1 MKLIRAYKIVIF
13 MDTMNNVEYRV
24 DTAENTIKWTS
35 HPLVERPITSIAVI
49 LFIGFVV
56 FIVRLLLETWIYAI
70 LSLFLI
76 ITSLAKYFFPT
87 HYELTPEGIRIESW
101 FSTQQKEW
109 SAFKTFYKSS
119 RGIVLSPFE
128 QPSRLDS
135 YRGIYLLCEK
145 NLNEVIDFVSQRLKK
160 V

>member
-1 MKLIRAYKIVIF
+1 MNKLEHR
-13 MDTMNNVEYRV
+13 VE
-24 DTAENTIKWTS
+24 TAGEIIKWTS
-35 HPLVERPITSIAVI
+35 HPFVERPVTSIAVI
-49 LFIGFVV
+49 LFIGFVALM
-56 FIVRLLLETWIYAI
+56 VRILLETWFYAL

-87 HYELTPEGIRIESW
+87 HYELTPEGIRVESW

-128 QPSRLDS
+128 HPSPLDS
-135 YRGIYLLCEK
+135 YRGIYLLCER
-145 NLNEVIDFVSQRLKK
+145 NINEVINFVSQRLKK